1 MAEPVVTGGLIGL
14 AATNIT
20 AIVVAWL
27 RSRKHKEREEVRAED
42 LQEIKQQLKIM
53 ARAEAVR
60 GISMR
65 LSDVKRCL
73 VKVDKN
79 VAVTKT
85 QMEAVQQHCCE
96 TTARFDQEI
105 KGNRD
110 LIINGLKKKAD
121 KG

>member
-1 MAEPVVTGGLIGL
+1 MADPAVTGGLVGL

-20 AIVVAWL
+20 AIIVAWL
-27 RSRKHKEREEVRAED
+27 RSRKHREREEVRAED
-42 LQEIKQQLKIM
+42 LQEIKRQLQTM
-53 ARAEAVR
+53 AKADDVR
-60 GISMR
+60 GISIR

-85 QMEAVQQHCCE
+85 QMEGLQRHCCE
-96 TTARFDQEI
+96 TTSRFDEEI
-105 KGNRD
+105 KGNRA
-110 LIINGLKKKAD
+110 LIINGLKTKLD